1 MHVGMSGIAVGATA
15 IAAVACGSLSAS
27 EPPGP
32 SPTLPPVPA
41 QAAASIHAPLTL
53 PPNADGDPP
62 CPAADAWGREPS
74 GTGILVTHWSDNTA
88 RVTVLVRTKV
98 GRDQAQ
104 RAQLGPGELR
114 LFEFPDI
121 DEAAVSE
128 VLIMTDTRRCY
139 VSADPA
145 TLG

>member
-1 MHVGMSGIAVGATA
+1 VHVGISAIAVGATA
-15 IAAVACGSLSAS
+15 IATVACDSLSGS
-27 EPPGP
+27 QPSSP

-41 QAAASIHAPLTL
+41 QAVMSIHAPVTL

-74 GTGILVTHWSDNTA
+74 GAGILVTHWSDDTA

-104 RAQLGPGELR
+104 RAHLGPGELR
-114 LFEFPDI
+114 LFEFPEI

-145 TLG
+145 ALG